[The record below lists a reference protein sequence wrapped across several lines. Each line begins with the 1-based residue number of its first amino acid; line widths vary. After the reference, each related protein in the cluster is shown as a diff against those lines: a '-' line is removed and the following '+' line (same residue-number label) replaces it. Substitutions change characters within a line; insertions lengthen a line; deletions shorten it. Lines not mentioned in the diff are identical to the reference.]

1 MINETMALRN
11 KGAGARIKEY
21 TIDYPNKFKTIKDGE
36 KFANNL
42 KRFIKDLCEKK
53 KWFCF
58 VYIGVSEIDR
68 KTAIIVKERKKGKG
82 RRHSN

>member
-1 MINETMALRN
+1 MINDTMEIRN
-11 KGAGARIKEY
+11 KGAGEIIKEY

-42 KRFIKDLCEKK
+42 KDLLMIYEKK
-53 KWFCF
+53 KWFFF

>member
-42 KRFIKDLCEKK
+42 KDLLMIYVKRRNG
-53 KWFCF
+53 FF
-58 VYIGVSEIDR
+58 LYILV
-68 KTAIIVKERKKGKG
+68 
-82 RRHSN
+82 

>member
-21 TIDYPNKFKTIKDGE
+21 TIDYPNKFKTIKAVE

-42 KRFIKDLCEKK
+42 KDLLMIYVKRRNG
-53 KWFCF
+53 FF
-58 VYIGVSEIDR
+58 FFFFGVSEIDR
-68 KTAIIVKERKKGKG
+68 KTAIIVKEREKGKG